1 MPSVDDDPGT
11 RPAGGLAPVATR
23 IVLIGLMGAGKT
35 AVGRRL
41 ARQLAVPFLDADE
54 EIVRAAGLSVA
65 DFFTRFGEPAFR
77 DAERQTIARLL
88 REPSMV
94 LATGGG
100 AFLDPATR
108 RAIEAAGAVSVWLR
122 ADLDLLVERTTGRT
136 HRPLLNTGDPRQT
149 LARLMQERY
158 PIYALADRVVDAAD
172 VPVDLTV
179 ERVLAAI
186 ADFTAQRA
194 AEPAP

>member
-11 RPAGGLAPVATR
+11 RPAGGLAPAATR

-65 DFFTRFGEPAFR
+65 DFFARFGEPAFR

-122 ADLDLLVERTTGRT
+122 ADLDLLVERTAGRT
-136 HRPLLNTGDPRQT
+136 HRPLLNTGDPRRT

-186 ADFTAQRA
+186 ADFTARRA